1 MDKITP
7 YASKCRIASAHDTVL
22 NSECVYTFHNP
33 YTSSSGIV
41 VNLSTFIGTID
52 SMAFGGSG
60 ASNEAPFVR
69 IVKNRILKQKEES
82 CVDDTSNEVP
92 MENEASGLEAKVTKL
107 GMGVDGGF
115 QSPDDAYE
123 TISKYSVVLL
133 TSDNSGKVNIEV
145 EIEYNEG
152 TKNDF
157 PMNVSASVDSVIHHA
172 GAAVQQDLKAWELD
186 DEKIVSKYAE
196 SLEFVDNGIK
206 ISPNPSDWKVR
217 NEESMFKHL
226 YVQNVIVTRVVVFSN
241 TSSLQFYEMPCII
254 TIV

>member
-7 YASKCRIASAHDTVL
+7 HASKCRIASAHDTVL
-22 NSECVYTFHNP
+22 NSECAYTFHNP

-60 ASNEAPFVR
+60 ANNEALFVR
-69 IVKNRILKQKEES
+69 IVKSRILKQKEES
-82 CVDDTSNEVP
+82 CVDDTSNVVT
-92 MENEASGLEAKVTKL
+92 MENETSGLEAKVTKL

-115 QSPDDAYE
+115 QSPDDAFE

-133 TSDNSGKVNIEV
+133 ASDNCGKVNIEV

-157 PMNVSASVDSVIHHA
+157 PMNVSASVDSVIYHA

-206 ISPNPSDWKVR
+206 ISPNPSDWKVS
-217 NEESMFKHL
+217 NEESIFKQL
-226 YVQNVIVTRVVVFSN
+226 YVVISCLLKHF
-241 TSSLQFYEMPCII
+241 I
-254 TIV
+254 TLIL

>member
-7 YASKCRIASAHDTVL
+7 HASKCRIANAHDSVL
-22 NSECVYTFHNP
+22 NSECAYTFHNP

-52 SMAFGGSG
+52 TMAFGGNG
-60 ASNEAPFVR
+60 GNNEALFVR
-69 IVKNRILKQKEES
+69 IVKNRIPKQKEGS
-82 CVDDTSNEVP
+82 CVDDTSNVVT

-123 TISKYSVVLL
+123 TISKYAVVLL

-145 EIEYNEG
+145 EIDYNDES
-152 TKNDF
+152 KNDF
-157 PMNVSASVDSVIHHA
+157 PMNVSASVESVIHHA

-186 DEKIVSKYAE
+186 DEKVVSKYSE

-206 ISPNPSDWKVR
+206 ISPNPSDWKVC
-217 NEESMFKHL
+217 SKSQIF
-226 YVQNVIVTRVVVFSN
+226 
-241 TSSLQFYEMPCII
+241 CIQ
-254 TIV
+254 